1 MSLHSGMLCAIANG
15 GRSKMTQLD
24 RIEKKVDALTHMMAT
39 LIEALAEDDMDE
51 SPIDLNG
58 HTYGGTR
65 DDTQAL

>member
-1 MSLHSGMLCAIANG
+1 
-15 GRSKMTQLD
+15 MTQLD

-39 LIEALAEDDMDE
+39 LIEALAEEDMDE

-58 HTYGGTR
+58 NAYGGAR